1 MYNFVKLSD
10 APVVEDGA
18 THVLG
23 TKEGQVFRIPASGL
37 GRVVLGL
44 DQPEVVPT
52 SVNAVA
58 PRDISPGSTDG
69 AVLTLPTGETY
80 VAKGDTFVSPDLYAK
95 VEGYIRQN
103 ATLMI
108 RESIGGQLRRLSPVV
123 RTEIDTLDG
132 VSVINTSYF
141 SGPRL
146 VCLYFAEQI
155 LEI

>member
-37 GRVVLGL
+37 GAVVLGL

-69 AVLTLPTGETY
+69 AVLTLRKVSTAPSVEP
-80 VAKGDTFVSPDLYAK
+80 GDISR
-95 VEGYIRQN
+95 G
-103 ATLMI
+103 ATAF
-108 RESIGGQLRRLSPVV
+108 
-123 RTEIDTLDG
+123 TLVG
-132 VSVINTSYF
+132 TTS
-141 SGPRL
+141 G
-146 VCLYFAEQI
+146 
-155 LEI
+155 